1 MLPQFTGHFWI
12 VRDGQII
19 DWTFP
24 EYRRLRRKYHADP
37 EIHCYLPAPNKTQEL
52 VLGLFKKIT
61 LKCFK
66 ADDWDAMIEE
76 FVTVARIA
84 KVTEPM
90 FHKSFQNCIMEQ
102 YYNGGDIVF
111 GSMGFKKKDGTYQW
125 EYGGPD
131 YLTVKDFRL

>member
-1 MLPQFTGHFWI
+1 M
-12 VRDGQII
+12 RDGQYI
-19 DWTFP
+19 DANFP
-24 EYRRLRRKYHADP
+24 QYDRIRKKHKCVP
-37 EIHCYLPAPNKTQEL
+37 EICVYLPAPDKTQEL
-52 VLGLFKKIT
+52 VIGLFKKIT
-61 LKCFK
+61 LKCFN
-66 ADDWDAMIEE
+66 ADDWDAMMEE

-102 YYNGGDIVF
+102 YYNGGDIIF